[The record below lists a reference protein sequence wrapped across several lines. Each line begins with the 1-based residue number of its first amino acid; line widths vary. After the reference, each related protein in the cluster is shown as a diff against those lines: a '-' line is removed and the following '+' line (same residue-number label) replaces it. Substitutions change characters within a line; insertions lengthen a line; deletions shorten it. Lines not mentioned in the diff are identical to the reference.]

1 MILYVNII
9 VIGFL
14 ILQDFLLW
22 LLGTYRFIDYSTRK
36 GKVEWP
42 QVTILVPARNEEV
55 HLPACLQSLERVDY
69 PENDIQFIIGDD
81 QSADNTP
88 YIIKEWVTQGKN
100 RVFVA
105 VDSPQSKKING
116 KANALSQ
123 MARSANGE
131 LLLFTDADC
140 SVNPDWVKEMVG
152 AYRKEGGLVTG
163 ITAVGSASLFSS
175 MQSLD
180 WWLTLG
186 MIKCTSDLVGSLTA
200 MGNNM
205 LVSKEAYLEVGGFEN
220 IPFSVTEDFA
230 LAQALIEKGFRP
242 VHQVSPQSLVM
253 TKGERSFVELL
264 KQRKRWMKGA
274 MSLPWYWI
282 LLLALQCGFFPAI
295 ISLLIYNM
303 YWGMAVWLIKIV
315 IQSLFISGFSDR
327 AGIKIS
333 GLHLLLFEFYYLMV
347 SWCTIVYYFWPS
359 SINWK
364 ERHYR

>member
-1 MILYVNII
+1 MMLYINII
-9 VIGFL
+9 VIVLL
-14 ILQDFLLW
+14 IAQDFLLW
-22 LLGTYRFIDYSTRK
+22 LFATNRFIDYSEQK
-36 GKVEWP
+36 KKMEWP
-42 QVTILVPARNEEV
+42 RVSILVPARNEEV
-55 HLPACLQSLERVDY
+55 YLPACLQSLEKLDY
-69 PENDIQFIIGDD
+69 PENLLQFVIADD
-81 QSADNTP
+81 QSEDNTL
-88 YIIKEWVTQGKN
+88 YIIKEWVTKGEN
-100 RVFVA
+100 RVLVA
-105 VDSPQSKKING
+105 VDSPQSKPING

-123 MARSANGE
+123 MARLANGE

-140 SVNPDWVKEMVG
+140 TVNPVWVKEMIG
-152 AYRKEGGLVTG
+152 AYRKEAGLVTG
-163 ITAVGSASLFSS
+163 ITAVRSASLFPS

-186 MIKCTSDLVGSLTA
+186 MIKCTSDLVGSVTA

-205 LVSKEAYLEVGGFEN
+205 LVSKEAYLKVGGFEN
-220 IPFSVTEDFA
+220 LPFSVTEDFA

-242 VHQVSPQSLVM
+242 VHQVSPKSLVM
-253 TKGERSFVELL
+253 TKGERTFLELL

-295 ISLLIYNM
+295 IYLLIYDV
-303 YWGMAVWLIKIV
+303 YLGIGAWVIKIFV
-315 IQSLFISGFSDR
+315 QSLFINGF
-327 AGIKIS
+327 AGRTGIRIS
-333 GLHLLLFEFYYLMV
+333 GSHLLLFEFYYLMV